1 MMADVQQTIVPQPR
15 RRLQRLLSMATA
27 GYAIVLVIATHY
39 PRPQEIL
46 LRLGAENVLDKT
58 QHLVAYGGL
67 GLLAAATLAAWG
79 RWTLWNVFL
88 LLAALVLFGVV
99 DEVTQPLFARFA
111 DPLDWVAD
119 CAGLTSG
126 VLAVAVGVAL
136 LGTVRPASGGGVS
149 PALGLKKSP
158 RR

>member
-1 MMADVQQTIVPQPR
+1 MADVQQTLVPPPR
-15 RRLQRLLSMATA
+15 RQLQRLLSMATA
-27 GYAIVLVIATHY
+27 GYAMVLVIATHY

-46 LRLGAENVLDKT
+46 LSLGAENVLDKT

-88 LLAALVLFGVV
+88 LLAALALFGGV
-99 DEVTQPLFARFA
+99 DEVTQPLFARCA
-111 DPLDWVAD
+111 DPLDWAAD

-126 VLAVAVGVAL
+126 VLAVAVAL
-136 LGTVRPASGGGVS
+136 LGRGA
-149 PALGLKKSP
+149 AA
-158 RR
+158 R